1 MTDDM
6 NFHTNIAL
14 RYLKPKNNSFISLL
28 SFISISGIAIGV
40 MALIVVISVMSGF
53 DRALENKV
61 IGIESQIIVLNYS
74 GSINHYDGVMKDIS
88 AIKGVK
94 SVSPFIYTDVMISSA
109 GTSTGSVLR
118 GIDIKTEEKVT
129 NLKKYLIKGSLN
141 GLNGKKYNGI
151 VLGKVLAQN
160 LGVSVGDKV
169 LIMSPEGQMTPFGIV
184 PKTERFTVCGIINSG
199 MYNYDSTFSFISI
212 KNAQMFLGLPRGTVT
227 GMEVKLDKIGLAN
240 LYAKKIERILN
251 KKPSSS
257 FYALSW
263 EELNKNLFSAIRLEK
278 LTMFIILSLIV
289 LVAAFNIISTLIMV
303 VMEKRKDIA
312 ILKSIGASSRDIM
325 IIFMA
330 QGIIIGLVGT
340 SLGLISGFLIGYLE
354 KTYHIIS
361 LPSSVYYITTL
372 PVRMTPGEFI
382 VIGSS
387 ALFLSFIATLYP
399 SYKASKIDP
408 AEGVRH
414 E

>member
-1 MTDDM
+1 M
-6 NFHTNIAL
+6 NFHTKIAL
-14 RYLKPKNNSFISLL
+14 HYLKPKNNSFISLL
-28 SFISISGIAIGV
+28 SFISVMGITIGV

-53 DRALENKV
+53 DRTLEKRV
-61 IGIESQIIVLNYS
+61 IGMESQIIVLNYN
-74 GSINHYDGVMKDIS
+74 GFINHYRKTSKKIS
-88 AIKGVK
+88 NINGVK
-94 SVSPFIYTDVMISSA
+94 SVSPFIYTDIMISSA
-109 GTSTGSVLR
+109 STSTGSVLR

-129 NLKKYLIKGSLN
+129 NLKKYLIKGNLS
-141 GLNGKKYNGI
+141 GLNDKYKNEI

-160 LGVSVGDKV
+160 LGVSVGDRV
-169 LIMSPEGQMTPFGIV
+169 TIISPEGRVTPFGV
-184 PKTERFTVCGIINSG
+184 MPKTERFTICGIINSG
-199 MYNYDSTFSFISI
+199 MYNYDSTLSFISL
-212 KNAQMFLGLPRGTVT
+212 KSAQAFLGLAAGTAT
-227 GMEVKLDKIGLAN
+227 GLEVKLNRLSFAN
-240 LYAKKIERILN
+240 LFAKKIENILN
-251 KKPSSS
+251 NNKASSS

-263 EELNKNLFSAIRLEK
+263 EELNKNLFSAIKLEK

-312 ILKSIGASSRDIM
+312 ILKSLGASSKDIM
-325 IIFMA
+325 IIFIA
-330 QGIIIGLVGT
+330 QGVTIGVAGT
-340 SLGLISGFLIGYLE
+340 SLGLLSGFLIGYLE

-372 PVRMTPGEFI
+372 PVRMTSGEFI
-382 VIGSS
+382 AIGSC
-387 ALFLSFIATLYP
+387 AVFLSFIATLYP

>member
-1 MTDDM
+1 
-6 NFHTNIAL
+6 
-14 RYLKPKNNSFISLL
+14 
-28 SFISISGIAIGV
+28 

-53 DRALENKV
+53 DHALENKV
-61 IGIESQIIVLNYS
+61 IGIESQIIVLNYK
-74 GSINHYDGVMKDIS
+74 GSINHYNGVMKDIS

-94 SVSPFIYTDVMISSA
+94 SVSPFIYTDVMISA
-109 GTSTGSVLR
+109 GGTSTGSVLR

-141 GLNGKKYNGI
+141 GLDSKKYNGI
-151 VLGKVLAQN
+151 VFGKVLAQN
-160 LGVSVGDKV
+160 LGVSVGDNV
-169 LIMSPEGQMTPFGIV
+169 LIMSPQGQITPFGVV

-212 KNAQMFLGLPRGTVT
+212 KNAQMFLGLPPYTIT
-227 GMEVKLDKIGLAN
+227 GIEVKLDKLGLAN
-240 LYAKKIERILN
+240 LYAKKIDKILN

-325 IIFMA
+325 IIFIA
-330 QGIIIGLVGT
+330 QGVIIGLVGT

-372 PVRMTPGEFI
+372 PIRMTPSEFI

>member
-1 MTDDM
+1 M
-6 NFHTNIAL
+6 NFQTKIAL
-14 RYLKPKNNSFISLL
+14 HYLKPKNNSFISLL
-28 SFISISGIAIGV
+28 SFISVMGIMIGV
-40 MALIVVISVMSGF
+40 MALIVVISVMNGF
-53 DRALENKV
+53 DHALEERV

-74 GSINHYDGVMKDIS
+74 GFVKDYKKAAEKIS
-88 AIKGVK
+88 GIKGIK
-94 SVSPFIYTDVMISSA
+94 SVSPFIYTDIMATSA
-109 GTSTGSVLR
+109 STSVGSVLR

-129 NLKKYLIKGSLN
+129 NLKKYLIKGNLS
-141 GLNGKKYNGI
+141 GLDNKNENEI

-160 LGVSVGDKV
+160 LGVSVGDRV
-169 LIMSPEGQMTPFGIV
+169 TIISPSGQVTPFGIV

-199 MYNYDSTFSFISI
+199 MYNYDSTLSFISV
-212 KNAQMFLGLPRGTVT
+212 KNAQLFLGLPPGSVT
-227 GMEVKLDKIGLAN
+227 GLEVKLNKLSSAN
-240 LYAKKIERILN
+240 MFAKKIENRLN
-251 KKPSSS
+251 TNKASSS

-263 EELNKNLFSAIRLEK
+263 EQLNKNLFSAIKLEK
-278 LTMFIILSLIV
+278 LTMFVILSLIV

-312 ILKSIGASSRDIM
+312 VLKSLGASSRDIM
-325 IIFMA
+325 VIFIS
-330 QGIIIGLVGT
+330 QGVIIGAIGT
-340 SLGLISGFLIGYLE
+340 TLGLLSGFLIGYLE
-354 KTYHIIS
+354 ETYHIIS

-382 VIGSS
+382 AIGSS

-399 SYKASKIDP
+399 SYKAGKIDP

>member
-1 MTDDM
+1 M

-14 RYLKPKNNSFISLL
+14 HYLKPKNNSFISLL

-53 DRALENKV
+53 DHALENKV
-61 IGIESQIIVLNYS
+61 IGIESQIIVLNYK
-74 GSINHYDGVMKDIS
+74 GSINHYNGVMKDIS

-94 SVSPFIYTDVMISSA
+94 SVSPFIYTDVMISA
-109 GTSTGSVLR
+109 GGTSTGSVLR

-141 GLNGKKYNGI
+141 GLDSKKYNGI
-151 VLGKVLAQN
+151 VFGKVLAQN
-160 LGVSVGDKV
+160 LGVSVGDNV
-169 LIMSPEGQMTPFGIV
+169 LIMSPQGQITPFGVV

-212 KNAQMFLGLPRGTVT
+212 KNAQMFLGLPPYTIT
-227 GMEVKLDKIGLAN
+227 GIEVKLDKLGLAN
-240 LYAKKIERILN
+240 LYAKKIDKILN

-325 IIFMA
+325 IIFIA
-330 QGIIIGLVGT
+330 QGVIIGLVGT

-372 PVRMTPGEFI
+372 PIRMTPSEFI